1 MNKTEIAKSL
11 KRLLKR
17 KTAYTVSLLVSFLI
31 TGGVSFGGTEVLSSS
46 EIATSKKVFLEKIQ
60 REKKEILQLLEK
72 NKETLSELEKGQYDL
87 IEEADFYSKPL
98 FDSTTFSLIG
108 NFSEGKSAKK
118 NENRGNVGKTS
129 MDSKRDLFSG
139 STGSYASSGW
149 ITNSPNYTVN
159 TTTYDYESRLIV
171 LPVVKIP
178 EISLPTTPQI
188 TSPTAPNINP
198 ISVSIGQI
206 SPINVTVNP
215 ATVGNITTPTVNIP
229 GINVVVGELDLDV
242 QGPTAIPE
250 IGTVSG
256 ITVSFTPPTGINPE
270 PPTLSVNPVVPPSL
284 ERPDPE
290 IPIITSPI
298 APDFTAFSRGRGYF
312 LGGRDFING
321 FQNFNRK
328 IVPFDGG
335 HNATN
340 GAPLFAVSGD
350 IYGQGKENSASGI
363 FAMTDKNGNIRNEI
377 LNIASSTG
385 SSGARIPV
393 NPQYNNTEGY
403 PIITADQ
410 YYSYKDLGPDGNS
423 PAINNLYQQQSWVF
437 QGSPHVRDVQIKIG
451 GSTIGQSTNL
461 FSQNNKIEMTNVKV
475 DLLGYTMIGQL
486 LIQDGYEIKLTNVDI
501 NVSGDNNTLFGT
513 VVFPDMHGYWTTS
526 DIRKYDIVG
535 AGKSD
540 LAKSSTY
547 YSLNGLKSNIK
558 TSQNTI
564 VYIDNSKDNRWFG
577 YNIVADSLLPDSPPG
592 AVSEKYDINPKEY
605 YTFSPLMGNIK
616 VENPNGKI
624 EYTGSKNVGI
634 WINGYVPDRTKWVN
648 GIGTDSVV
656 PSLDLGEV
664 TLHGDRNIAYY
675 FAENRSS
682 ASKNGVFQGNINA
695 NIIIGTSLK
704 DQDNLNG
711 ATGNLTGNS
720 PLKSEDNVGIY
731 VASGQR
737 VEMNNSMNGFKQYFP
752 ATLDFKIPGVS
763 NGIAGN
769 NEIAGIDN
777 GTQIGFPY
785 LNADPINSLKIPNF
799 KIQFGQFSEKSIGLI
814 AKNGTVVEVGGTSI
828 ISDNA
833 ISGAKNNTL
842 FYSEGVWFN
851 PRKEM
856 NKSAIGNISTIYDSE
871 AYGRG
876 ESVTGQKNI
885 IDFNSKIIIN
895 SDVVLGSESSIA
907 LFAKDGGHIKGK
919 NITLNGKASTG
930 VFISGENDFLSNSTS
945 KGDGTGVGSQATTI
959 IELQNIVAMT
969 KGKFTD
975 EISGEDSISNN
986 NTGAIAITQIEKEG
1000 VLIKG
1005 TGGSKVNITG
1015 KVDIN
1020 GLGAFARGNK
1030 AEVNINGSGSAINT
1044 GTLGS
1049 LVALDGGKI
1058 KFGGGTINHKETS
1071 AGSHDTSFVFF
1082 ADGTDSNINFTGA
1095 TTMNISNGVVFYGE
1109 NTDFDGGTGSTIAKY
1124 SNMGNVTV
1132 NLMENGINL
1141 GLFKD
1146 TNLTWDGTTTY
1157 LDGIKLIPKVAAIN
1171 DNGKWYKSSLD
1182 GGTLLLSTN
1191 VDLGNKSLGD
1201 TIGDKFNDIAMERVV
1216 LTVGAGHTV
1225 SSVEGKTL
1233 AMGSNKRDGVA
1244 TTNLESGY
1252 IVDGDVNIKNTSGA
1266 NTGIYTSFGQITLNS
1281 TGKVTVDKGVGVYG
1295 VNGSKI
1301 TNDGTITVESSTSST
1316 SGGIGIVALSRKIDP
1331 AGNLDTYG
1339 TDAGEIGKSI
1349 EVINNGD
1356 INLYEA
1362 GGSGVKSN
1370 NAIGIYADNNTGVSN
1385 LNATILNKGKI
1396 ELGNSSTGIL
1406 LKNGGTLTLESKDV
1420 AATSDIKVG
1429 QNSFGIVAEKS
1440 DTILNTDYKIELGG
1454 DSIGIYAE
1462 KGGTLTGAGTLKIA
1476 YNHTTPGESATGLYF
1491 KGVAGESYTNAI
1503 NIDSTSTSTDGKVLG
1518 IYGVGADT
1526 STSLTNSGTL
1536 NAIDNSIGIYGKT
1549 ISLTNTG
1556 TISATGENSAG
1567 IYLED
1572 GNLTNT
1578 SDITVTGKATIGI
1591 YGKGTAPIVSNLTIG
1606 TGTVTVGDLTT
1617 ADSNGGVGIYA
1628 EGSTLLNNSSNIDL
1642 ADSTIVTVGTEKKGS
1657 KNAIYLKE
1665 STEAN
1670 TTSGIINVGK
1680 DNIGIYAEKSNIENA
1695 GTLNINHDETGTQN
1709 IGIYAKDKFE
1719 ISNTG
1724 TINVSG
1730 VSNIGIALLGDGTA
1744 NILNLSS
1751 GTIDVTSTSMLDG
1764 NISIGVSAKGNNI
1777 TINSTGSTTNVTA
1790 NAVGINLDGTSIV
1803 EGIHN
1808 INIASD
1814 VSGKLGIG
1822 MYLIN
1827 GAKAT
1832 NGTLVLNSTT
1842 TSTDANGKLVRPVGI
1857 FYGTGST
1864 ENNMNLQMNGVNE
1877 AIGLYGESLT
1887 FINTGKI
1894 DIALNGIG
1902 AYFKDSSL
1910 TNSGDISILDK
1921 GYGLYLTGAG
1931 TSTTSST
1938 IGALGLG
1945 SIGAIV
1951 TNGASLSNTGTG
1963 VINSGISTTG
1973 TTTGSIGVYSTDATF
1988 DNQGTINAKGIGIY
2002 GKASVGKTN
2011 TTTNTGNI
2019 STSEEIAIYG
2029 EGVGNTINNT
2039 GTIEL
2044 MSGSGII
2051 SKEGK
2056 IISTGAITSSTVTG
2070 GHSTLGIVGQNGAEI
2085 TSSGDITL
2093 GNLST
2098 GIVLNNTT
2106 GNTTRSKLKIT
2117 AGDITIGNGAVGIY
2131 ANNGDVD
2138 TSIYTGT
2145 LKLGDKSTGIYL
2157 EKGSTVT
2164 SGTVKVDYTSAGTD
2178 KGVGLYL
2185 NTNGVTTSNVE
2196 ITTSSSD
2203 LIHIYAKDTD
2213 LINNG
2218 NQEIQTNGIGIYATK
2233 DIIGSTI
2240 NNNATLTLTGANS
2253 FGIYLAGGAILENI
2267 GTIVGSSSIND
2278 KIGVYIEDGDIIG
2291 NSVYNFGVDG
2301 GVGIYTKKQ
2310 ISYAGTLN
2318 VSGNAHT
2325 VAGTDYRTVGILYEG
2340 ATTLGNLNTNI
2351 NLTGTDSVGILL
2363 DNSKVTYNGTM
2374 DITATSSAKYGIG
2387 SYLKNSSEIT
2397 LGATGV
2403 VKIGGTGNIGFYVEA
2418 GSTLNI
2424 AGGRVENTPDGILA
2438 YLDGGIMNFASGTT
2452 PNIDYVNVIVEAGG
2466 SITNNTTINVGS
2478 RGLQGIGSTITNNG
2492 VINSSVLDGKALVG
2506 IAGSILT
2513 NSGTINLTGKGS
2525 VGIYTAGTGTTG
2537 VSTGNVTVGEDSTA
2551 YYAKDDSIMA
2561 VSGNTTIGENSTMF
2575 TVENGKINYTGTS
2588 NISVGNKQ
2596 TVAYITGAA
2605 GTVDFGSKSLILGT
2619 DSTGIVLKNG
2629 ATFANLAGIMA
2640 GDRSMGLYGQYTSGG
2655 PNTINS
2661 SVGITIGASGI
2672 GIGGESIDIINNGL
2686 ISSTSTAGMGI
2697 SNIGATSVLNTGT
2710 VDNVGTIN
2718 LTGDSS
2724 IGIYS
2729 KDTNIVKNS
2738 NVLNVLNG
2746 TSTATAVG
2754 IYGDTLT
2761 QIDNVGTI
2769 TIGKEAVGIYGN
2781 NITGSIDNAGTIA
2794 SNNAQKSTGIY
2805 GVNSTINN
2813 TGTISL
2819 GDGSNGIYSSGGDI
2833 NHSGNI
2839 TVGNAIITTPKNIGS
2854 TGIYGDNGSNI
2865 NSTGSV
2871 VVGSESVGIASTNGN
2886 ITVSNTGTISAGTG
2900 STYIYTDSGKATNNS
2915 NLALSDYSIGMYSL
2929 SGTVENNAKIT
2940 VGKSSIV
2947 GSAKISV
2954 GIATN
2959 SGLAHNTA
2967 TGIVDVTQANGVGML
2982 VGDGGIAW
2990 NDGIINVTGNQA
3002 YGIQGAKSGTGVI
3015 NSRIYN
3021 SGTINVSGTQSRG
3034 IAGTNYTEIYNHGT
3048 INVSGTNTQGI
3059 YLEGGASLNN
3069 LGTIAVTGA
3078 GNTGIYVGAGSVIGN
3093 AGNVTISGGAS
3104 ASIDGSGTV
3113 ANIGSITITGPTATI
3128 DGVTIT
3134 NSGTITI
3141 NGALDVGNISLGT
3154 VNGNVGTIN
3163 ADSLANGEL
3172 IILPGV
3178 TQGSNKDMYIV
3189 QYLGGIINPTN
3200 NGNLSAISQS
3210 VSFIADIQLDAKD
3223 PNKSQIVLVKIPYVK
3238 LLENTNA
3245 VEFGKGLD
3253 EIYNQAKG
3261 FELDM
3266 FDALDK
3272 ISNKE
3277 ELAATFDN
3285 QLRGNVYA
3293 NIQDRMMDLNN
3304 VFDTAYETLKAE
3316 KSPSRGNNK
3325 IGVIMSNSK
3334 IENNNMG
3341 IENYEYNALGTMYIR
3356 ENDTL
3361 TYGKSLDYSLGFTGS
3376 EFKFDS
3382 GSEEK
3387 IYSLRAGIGYNQFIG
3402 NNSNLEYSFKSE
3414 IGLNYHEME
3423 RKISLSNG
3431 TYENK
3436 GDYFSGVVQL
3446 KNKLNYEL
3454 VENYNYGISL
3464 FTKLD
3469 LGYGAFEGFNEKGD
3483 GILLDVKSEDYFS
3496 ARPGVGISGEYKKYI
3511 GKGKLS
3517 LKAKVGYDYELSKV
3531 YDGGNSVKIA
3541 GTSAG
3546 TYNLEKPENLKGIFK
3561 VGVGIEYLTDS
3572 GIGLG
3577 VEVERYDA
3585 TTEVMNYK
3593 VTASY
3598 QF

>member
-1 MNKTEIAKSL
+1 
-11 KRLLKR
+11 
-17 KTAYTVSLLVSFLI
+17 
-31 TGGVSFGGTEVLSSS
+31 
-46 EIATSKKVFLEKIQ
+46 
-60 REKKEILQLLEK
+60 
-72 NKETLSELEKGQYDL
+72 
-87 IEEADFYSKPL
+87 
-98 FDSTTFSLIG
+98 
-108 NFSEGKSAKK
+108 
-118 NENRGNVGKTS
+118 
-129 MDSKRDLFSG
+129 
-139 STGSYASSGW
+139 
-149 ITNSPNYTVN
+149 
-159 TTTYDYESRLIV
+159 
-171 LPVVKIP
+171 
-178 EISLPTTPQI
+178 
-188 TSPTAPNINP
+188 
-198 ISVSIGQI
+198 
-206 SPINVTVNP
+206 
-215 ATVGNITTPTVNIP
+215 
-229 GINVVVGELDLDV
+229 
-242 QGPTAIPE
+242 
-250 IGTVSG
+250 
-256 ITVSFTPPTGINPE
+256 
-270 PPTLSVNPVVPPSL
+270 
-284 ERPDPE
+284 
-290 IPIITSPI
+290 
-298 APDFTAFSRGRGYF
+298 
-312 LGGRDFING
+312 
-321 FQNFNRK
+321 
-328 IVPFDGG
+328 
-335 HNATN
+335 
-340 GAPLFAVSGD
+340 
-350 IYGQGKENSASGI
+350 
-363 FAMTDKNGNIRNEI
+363 
-377 LNIASSTG
+377 
-385 SSGARIPV
+385 
-393 NPQYNNTEGY
+393 
-403 PIITADQ
+403 
-410 YYSYKDLGPDGNS
+410 
-423 PAINNLYQQQSWVF
+423 
-437 QGSPHVRDVQIKIG
+437 
-451 GSTIGQSTNL
+451 
-461 FSQNNKIEMTNVKV
+461 
-475 DLLGYTMIGQL
+475 
-486 LIQDGYEIKLTNVDI
+486 
-501 NVSGDNNTLFGT
+501 
-513 VVFPDMHGYWTTS
+513 
-526 DIRKYDIVG
+526 
-535 AGKSD
+535 
-540 LAKSSTY
+540 
-547 YSLNGLKSNIK
+547 
-558 TSQNTI
+558 
-564 VYIDNSKDNRWFG
+564 
-577 YNIVADSLLPDSPPG
+577 
-592 AVSEKYDINPKEY
+592 
-605 YTFSPLMGNIK
+605 
-616 VENPNGKI
+616 
-624 EYTGSKNVGI
+624 
-634 WINGYVPDRTKWVN
+634 
-648 GIGTDSVV
+648 
-656 PSLDLGEV
+656 
-664 TLHGDRNIAYY
+664 
-675 FAENRSS
+675 
-682 ASKNGVFQGNINA
+682 
-695 NIIIGTSLK
+695 
-704 DQDNLNG
+704 
-711 ATGNLTGNS
+711 
-720 PLKSEDNVGIY
+720 
-731 VASGQR
+731 
-737 VEMNNSMNGFKQYFP
+737 
-752 ATLDFKIPGVS
+752 
-763 NGIAGN
+763 
-769 NEIAGIDN
+769 
-777 GTQIGFPY
+777 
-785 LNADPINSLKIPNF
+785 
-799 KIQFGQFSEKSIGLI
+799 
-814 AKNGTVVEVGGTSI
+814 
-828 ISDNA
+828 
-833 ISGAKNNTL
+833 
-842 FYSEGVWFN
+842 
-851 PRKEM
+851 
-856 NKSAIGNISTIYDSE
+856 
-871 AYGRG
+871 
-876 ESVTGQKNI
+876 
-885 IDFNSKIIIN
+885 
-895 SDVVLGSESSIA
+895 
-907 LFAKDGGHIKGK
+907 
-919 NITLNGKASTG
+919 
-930 VFISGENDFLSNSTS
+930 
-945 KGDGTGVGSQATTI
+945 
-959 IELQNIVAMT
+959 
-969 KGKFTD
+969 
-975 EISGEDSISNN
+975 
-986 NTGAIAITQIEKEG
+986 
-1000 VLIKG
+1000 
-1005 TGGSKVNITG
+1005 
-1015 KVDIN
+1015 
-1020 GLGAFARGNK
+1020 
-1030 AEVNINGSGSAINT
+1030 
-1044 GTLGS
+1044 
-1049 LVALDGGKI
+1049 
-1058 KFGGGTINHKETS
+1058 
-1071 AGSHDTSFVFF
+1071 
-1082 ADGTDSNINFTGA
+1082 
-1095 TTMNISNGVVFYGE
+1095 
-1109 NTDFDGGTGSTIAKY
+1109 
-1124 SNMGNVTV
+1124 
-1132 NLMENGINL
+1132 
-1141 GLFKD
+1141 
-1146 TNLTWDGTTTY
+1146 
-1157 LDGIKLIPKVAAIN
+1157 
-1171 DNGKWYKSSLD
+1171 
-1182 GGTLLLSTN
+1182 
-1191 VDLGNKSLGD
+1191 
-1201 TIGDKFNDIAMERVV
+1201 
-1216 LTVGAGHTV
+1216 
-1225 SSVEGKTL
+1225 
-1233 AMGSNKRDGVA
+1233 
-1244 TTNLESGY
+1244 
-1252 IVDGDVNIKNTSGA
+1252 
-1266 NTGIYTSFGQITLNS
+1266 
-1281 TGKVTVDKGVGVYG
+1281 
-1295 VNGSKI
+1295 
-1301 TNDGTITVESSTSST
+1301 
-1316 SGGIGIVALSRKIDP
+1316 
-1331 AGNLDTYG
+1331 
-1339 TDAGEIGKSI
+1339 
-1349 EVINNGD
+1349 
-1356 INLYEA
+1356 
-1362 GGSGVKSN
+1362 
-1370 NAIGIYADNNTGVSN
+1370 
-1385 LNATILNKGKI
+1385 
-1396 ELGNSSTGIL
+1396 
-1406 LKNGGTLTLESKDV
+1406 
-1420 AATSDIKVG
+1420 
-1429 QNSFGIVAEKS
+1429 
-1440 DTILNTDYKIELGG
+1440 
-1454 DSIGIYAE
+1454 
-1462 KGGTLTGAGTLKIA
+1462 
-1476 YNHTTPGESATGLYF
+1476 
-1491 KGVAGESYTNAI
+1491 
-1503 NIDSTSTSTDGKVLG
+1503 
-1518 IYGVGADT
+1518 
-1526 STSLTNSGTL
+1526 
-1536 NAIDNSIGIYGKT
+1536 
-1549 ISLTNTG
+1549 
-1556 TISATGENSAG
+1556 
-1567 IYLED
+1567 
-1572 GNLTNT
+1572 
-1578 SDITVTGKATIGI
+1578 
-1591 YGKGTAPIVSNLTIG
+1591 
-1606 TGTVTVGDLTT
+1606 
-1617 ADSNGGVGIYA
+1617 
-1628 EGSTLLNNSSNIDL
+1628 
-1642 ADSTIVTVGTEKKGS
+1642 
-1657 KNAIYLKE
+1657 
-1665 STEAN
+1665 
-1670 TTSGIINVGK
+1670 
-1680 DNIGIYAEKSNIENA
+1680 
-1695 GTLNINHDETGTQN
+1695 
-1709 IGIYAKDKFE
+1709 
-1719 ISNTG
+1719 
-1724 TINVSG
+1724 
-1730 VSNIGIALLGDGTA
+1730 
-1744 NILNLSS
+1744 LNLSS